1 MKNRQS
7 DSAASSQSELA
18 SSLDCK
24 SNVAYDLQCRPDL
37 SPSRLDIRADARHVP
52 RSLAPVDLVV
62 TSPPYWRKR
71 DYGFDGQ
78 IGQEADPKAYALNI
92 VEALRSWR
100 AVLAPHGSV
109 FLNVGDTYHKK
120 SLAAVPARL
129 EAAAVDDGWVIRNRI
144 IWAKESGMPEPSQTR
159 LANRHEYILHL
170 TQGHDYY
177 YDMLGYAARFGNGA
191 NPGDVWTVGLR
202 RNMGKHLAPFP
213 DELVERAITLACP
226 LAVCTRCGQPRRR
239 IVTRTAEL
247 DPRRPQAARAMELA
261 KEKHL
266 TPAHIAAV
274 QATGISDAGKAMFV
288 QNGTGRNRADVRR
301 LAAEAKVA
309 LGGYFREFTFARKD
323 TTGWT
328 SCACGAP
335 TRPGT
340 VMDPFHGT
348 GTTARVAE
356 TLGRSAIGI
365 DLAPVQLKT
374 LVDKVGHGGNDGKMV
389 RVNRI
394 HGGEMPGGIADVQ
407 GP

>member
-1 MKNRQS
+1 MKNARS
-7 DSAASSQSELA
+7 GSKPLAKSGLAASTE
-18 SSLDCK
+18 CK
-24 SNVAYDLQCRPDL
+24 SHVMTTSVCKPDL
-37 SPSRLDIRADARHVP
+37 PPYRVDIWADARSVP
-52 RSLAPVDLVV
+52 TSLAPVDLVV
-62 TSPPYWRKR
+62 TSPPYWKKR

-78 IGQEADPKAYALNI
+78 IGQEDDPKGYAANI
-92 VEALRSWR
+92 VQALRSWR

-109 FLNVGDTYHKK
+109 FLNVGDTYHRK

-129 EAAAVDDGWVIRNRI
+129 EAAAVDDGWIIRNRI

-170 TQGHDYY
+170 TPGHDYY
-177 YDMLGYAARFGNGA
+177 YDMQGYAVRFGNGA
-191 NPGDVWTVGLR
+191 NPGDVWTIGLR

-239 IVTRTAEL
+239 VVSRTAEL

-261 KEKHL
+261 KEKGL
-266 TPAHIAAV
+266 TAAHIAAV

-288 QNGTGRNRADVRR
+288 QSGTGRNRADVRR

-323 TTGWT
+323 TAGWT
-328 SCACGAP
+328 SCGCGAP
-335 TRPGT
+335 TRPGL

-348 GTTARVAE
+348 GTTARVAA
-356 TLGRSAIGI
+356 TLGRSVIGI
-365 DLAPVQLKT
+365 DLAPVHADQQF
-374 LVDKVGHGGNDGKMV
+374 DKAANVRTDGKMV
-389 RVNRI
+389 RSDRRRSGSVLAAV
-394 HGGEMPGGIADVQ
+394 ADAQ
-407 GP
+407 SP